1 MIKRVV
7 VAGCRDYNNY
17 EQAREF
23 IELCISKINKENEI
37 IFLSGDCRGADALG
51 IRYAK
56 ESGFAI
62 EHYPAEWQKY
72 GKSAGPKRNEIM
84 AQRCDFVICFWDGK
98 SRGTRSMIE
107 LAQKY
112 KRKIRVKM
120 INRH

>member
-23 IELCISKINKENEI
+23 IKICISKIKKENEI
-37 IFLSGDCRGADALG
+37 VFLSGDCRGADALG
-51 IRYAK
+51 IRFAK
-56 ESGFAI
+56 EGGFRI

-98 SRGTRSMIE
+98 SRGTSSMIS

-112 KRKIRVKM
+112 KRQIRIKM
-120 INRH
+120 IKCD

>member
-23 IELCISKINKENEI
+23 IEFCISKIKKENEI
-37 IFLSGDCRGADALG
+37 VFLSGDCRGADALG

-56 ESGFAI
+56 EGRFTI

-72 GKSAGPKRNEIM
+72 GKIAGPKRNEIM

-98 SRGTRSMIE
+98 SRGTRSMID
-107 LAQKY
+107 LAKKY
-112 KRKIRVKM
+112 KREIRIKM
-120 INRH
+120 IKCD

>member
-23 IELCISKINKENEI
+23 IELCINKIKKENEI
-37 IFLSGDCRGADALG
+37 VFLSGDCRGADALG
-51 IRYAK
+51 IRFAK
-56 ESGFAI
+56 EGGFRI
-62 EHYPAEWQKY
+62 EHYPAQWQKY

-98 SRGTRSMIE
+98 SRGTRSMID

-112 KRKIRVKM
+112 KREIRIKM
-120 INRH
+120 IKCE